1 MVNDKKL
8 TKSYIACVVLAAIVL
23 TAVIGMFFIEGIT
36 PDFYLAD
43 RGGITVKK
51 VYEFFMGISG
61 AKKALCIAGGFV
73 SVILLSAIGIYAYKA
88 PQKLWDGLYK
98 YRYVIALIIFA
109 VCVIFELSG
118 SSISYWSA
126 ILPNVE
132 PDSVGTLFHSANN
145 YRSDEFG
152 INTIFAIAQDKNVYQ
167 NFPYFSDIVRGT
179 NTDMFIVYGQPVM
192 HYGILFRPFQIGYLL
207 LGSSRGLSFFWCGRL
222 IALIMVS
229 FEFGMMITKGKKPLS
244 VIYSLLVSFS
254 PAICWW
260 FAING
265 FVEMLVF
272 GQLCALFLAKYMQ
285 DSDWKK
291 RIAYCMLFFWSGG
304 CYILVFYPAWQV
316 ILGYV
321 FLAIFIWVII
331 SNAKN
336 FKWNFKKDLPIILIS
351 AVIIGGL
358 LLSLLYKSRDT
369 IAAVMNTAYPGKRV
383 SVERLDLKELFAYG
397 YNLFLPVVQ
406 GDNVSSWVFID
417 FFPLG
422 ILAALYVI
430 FFEKKRDKLLIC
442 LLAVQ
447 AFMIIMY
454 VAPVPVALIK
464 ITMLSQ
470 VPSFRM
476 IIGVG
481 LVNILLLIRSI
492 MLIEKKNKYIIA
504 AISVVFSIILCY
516 VAKKAIMYFNCTRP
530 MIAAMFVFFAVGAYA
545 FLAYNGK
552 AVRNIII
559 TAVICVIVLD
569 GFMVNPVQKGLDFV
583 FENDLVKK
591 INAIAKEDDGRWVVE
606 VNGYP
611 ANNLP
616 LLAGAKTFNSSNV
629 YPQID
634 TWKKI
639 DPDGANEE
647 IYNRYAH
654 ITTEIVPDDQAGF
667 ELIQADYMKVKFK
680 VADLKTLDIK
690 YVLTLRELEDFSN
703 DEVQFSK
710 VDTSGQYYIYSV
722 NY

>member
-1 MVNDKKL
+1 M
-8 TKSYIACVVLAAIVL
+8 
-23 TAVIGMFFIEGIT
+23 GMFFYEGIT
-36 PDFYLAD
+36 PDFYLYD
-43 RGGITVKK
+43 RDGITVGRVYDSLASMSHKKIVFFGVASLLSVSAITAFGIYVYRLPKK
-51 VYEFFMGISG
+51 V
-61 AKKALCIAGGFV
+61 
-73 SVILLSAIGIYAYKA
+73 
-88 PQKLWDGLYK
+88 WDNIYK
-98 YRYVIALIIFA
+98 YRYVIALAVFA
-109 VCVIFELSG
+109 FCVIFELSG

-132 PDSVGTLFHSANN
+132 PDSVGTLFHSANS

-167 NFPYFSDIVRGT
+167 TFPYFSDIVRGT
-179 NTDMFIVYGQPVM
+179 STDMFIVYGQPVL

-229 FEFGMMITKGKKPLS
+229 FEFGMMLSKGKKPCS

-272 GQLCALFLAKYMQ
+272 GQLCAIMLAKYMQ
-285 DSDWKK
+285 TDDFKK
-291 RIAYCMLFFWSGG
+291 RILYSLVFFWSGG

-321 FLAIFIWVII
+321 FLSIFIWVII
-331 SNAKN
+331 SNGKN
-336 FKWNFKKDLPIILIS
+336 FKWNLKRDLPIIIVS

-358 LLSLLYKSRDT
+358 VFSLLYKSRDT
-369 IAAVMNTAYPGKRV
+369 ISAVMNTAYPGKRV
-383 SVERLDLKELFAYG
+383 SIERLDLKELFAYG

-417 FFPLG
+417 FFPIG

-430 FFEKKRDKLLIC
+430 FFEKKRDSLLIC
-442 LLAVQ
+442 LLVVQ

-454 VAPVPVALIK
+454 VAPIPVFIIK

-470 VPSFRM
+470 VPAFRM

-481 LVNILLLIRSI
+481 FANILLLIRSI
-492 MLIEKKNKYIIA
+492 MLIEKKNKYVLI
-504 AISVVFSIILCY
+504 AISIVFSIVLCY
-516 VAKKAIMYFNCTRP
+516 FAKKAVLYFNCTRP
-530 MIAAMFVFFAVGAYA
+530 MIAAMFVFFAIGAYA

-552 AVRNIII
+552 AVSNIII
-559 TAVICVIVLD
+559 TAVLGVIILD
-569 GFMVNPVQKGLDFV
+569 GCMVNPVQKGMDFI
-583 FENDLVKK
+583 FENELVKK
-591 INAIAKEDDGRWVVE
+591 INTIAEKDDGRWVVDA
-606 VNGYP
+606 NGYP

-639 DPDGANEE
+639 DKNSEFEE

-654 ITTEIVPDDQAGF
+654 ITTEIVPDSQAGF

-680 VADLKTLDIK
+680 AADLKTLEIE
-690 YVLTLRELEDFSN
+690 YILTLRPLEEFSN
-703 DEVQFSK
+703 DEVAFEQI
-710 VDTSGQYYIYSV
+710 DTCGQYYIYRA